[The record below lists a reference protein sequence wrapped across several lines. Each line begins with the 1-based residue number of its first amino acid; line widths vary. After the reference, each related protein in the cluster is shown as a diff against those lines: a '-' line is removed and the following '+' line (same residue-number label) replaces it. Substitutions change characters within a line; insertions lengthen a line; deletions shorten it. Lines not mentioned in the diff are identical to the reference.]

1 MPEPLDSDA
10 AMPQVLFCYH
20 GWPACSFSASSIRIT
35 PPSFSSFSHAPFPL
49 SSNRLRCVW
58 MQTKLALLALGNAVL
73 TFLLQYGRV
82 ELHCIA
88 LHWPSKVNRW
98 GILAWWWASV
108 SPKGVQSLMDGLQ
121 TPNTTSDTVGNEWLV
136 SKERTSVFLNHH
148 SVCALIVSWHWTA
161 SWSCFLDVI
170 ALCKIQ
176 GELTLLVCVSLA
188 VLAVV

>member
-88 LHWPSKVNRW
+88 LALKSEQVRDPHIVM
-98 GILAWWWASV
+98 GFCV
-108 SPKGVQSLMDGLQ
+108 PKGSAVPYGWA
-121 TPNTTSDTVGNEWLV
+121 PDTQ
-136 SKERTSVFLNHH
+136 HH
-148 SVCALIVSWHWTA
+148 
-161 SWSCFLDVI
+161 
-170 ALCKIQ
+170 Q
-176 GELTLLVCVSLA
+176 
-188 VLAVV
+188 